1 MPVVLGSNTASL
13 RAIRSLNQVDET
25 LGRVFERLST
35 GKRINHAADDAAG
48 LSIVSTLNNRSRVLN
63 RASLNLSDAQSLLTI
78 ADGTLSAATNVVT
91 RLAELAEQAAN
102 GTFSTTQRAA
112 LDREYQVLTRELNRI
127 GASTSFNGIN
137 LGSGGRSTRA
147 GQFTRTSTTDA
158 LLDAS
163 GDGRYQ
169 ISYDAADTLSVLEVR
184 DSLTGEVRRLSDF
197 WSGGTTYYIS
207 DAKVL
212 ANGDVVIGTSDLSD
226 HSLRYYSWASNS
238 MRTLGTVAGSTAF
251 SKLAVS
257 GDGTTIAFDS
267 SRTLYD
273 GSSLSNQ
280 GATGVSKV
288 YTFNIATGLIRAGIS
303 SHGIVS
309 DLKISN
315 DGRYV
320 AASQPTGTMI
330 YNFSGASGGVT
341 ATNIG
346 SSTTARVFGITNEG
360 VVYLNTSQNIGGQN
374 STGFQQVM
382 SYNIT
387 TGSFARLS
395 DFTSNTKDN
404 LSMNAD
410 GTALFFLTTASLETG
425 TSTGGVRQFF
435 RFDLLAPGAT
445 QLTSF
450 TTNLGPS
457 TMAISQDGGRV
468 FRFENTNDIYEYDT
482 TGADSRIDFEAG
494 AGAQGN
500 IVTSIQALNGAVRGL
515 GSFTLGSA
523 MQARAALDR
532 MQSNLALLGQARS
545 VIGAAQ
551 SRLSIAQNL
560 TTSQRDEALSASGR
574 IADTDIAGESAE
586 LVRRSIQRDAAASI
600 LAQANQQP
608 TLAATLLRG

>member
-35 GKRINHAADDAAG
+35 GKRINRAADDAAG

-63 RASLNLSDAQSLLTI
+63 RASLNLADAQSLLTI

-102 GTFSTTQRAA
+102 GTFSATQRAA
-112 LDREYQVLTRELNRI
+112 LDREYQVLTREINRI

-147 GQFTRTSTTDA
+147 GQFVGTSTTDA

-169 ISYDAADTLSVLEVR
+169 ISYDAADTLSVLEIR
-184 DSLTGEVRRLSDF
+184 DSVTGEVRRLDGL
-197 WSGGTTYYIS
+197 WSGGTNYIL

-212 ANGDVVIGTSDLSD
+212 ANGDVVIGASDLSS
-226 HSLRYYSWASNS
+226 HSLRYYSWSSGS
-238 MRTLGTVAGSTAF
+238 MRTLGSVTGSTAF

-267 SRTLYD
+267 DVTFAD
-273 GSSLSNQ
+273 GGLLSTP
-280 GATGVSKV
+280 GAPGVSRV
-288 YTFNIATGLIRAGIS
+288 YTLNIASGRIRAGIS
-303 SHGIVS
+303 SHGIIS
-309 DLKISN
+309 DLKVSN

-320 AASQPTGTMI
+320 AATQPTGTMI

-395 DFTSNTKDN
+395 NFASNTKDN

-410 GTALFFLTTASLETG
+410 GTALFFLTTASLESG
-425 TSTGGVRQFF
+425 TSTGGVRQYF
-435 RFDLLAPGAT
+435 RFDVLAPGAT
-445 QLTSF
+445 QLTGF

-468 FRFENTNDIYEYDT
+468 FRFENGNDLYEYDT

-500 IVTSIQALNGAVRGL
+500 IIASIQAVNGAVRGL

-560 TTSQRDEALSASGR
+560 TASQRDEALSASGR

-608 TLAATLLRG
+608 ALAATLLRG